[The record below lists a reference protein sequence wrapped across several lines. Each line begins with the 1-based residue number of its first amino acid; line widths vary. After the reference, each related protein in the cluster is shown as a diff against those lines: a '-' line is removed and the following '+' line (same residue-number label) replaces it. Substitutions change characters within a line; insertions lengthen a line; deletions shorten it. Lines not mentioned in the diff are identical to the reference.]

1 MRFIGSFLKE
11 EAIGEEAS
19 KDSMEESKVE
29 NQIAKVAEGK
39 LVEILDEQL
48 KDLVVLKKY
57 RREAAAVDWYPTDL
71 ENVYLAVRSSGSLT
85 EAREKI
91 RKITLKKEL
100 EAILDWESDGAMIR
114 TLGQYDPSRIPPP
127 PELPFF
133 RSLQWIADR
142 RTYFR
147 AAGFFIGF
155 TLCIFGFREVS
166 RSRQARDKC
175 NREITILEE
184 ETERLSEN
192 FQRASRSR
200 QARDKCNREI
210 TILEEET
217 ERLSENFQRA
227 KEKLIDGIP
236 ALLADLNEG
245 PKAETSGRGIFSI
258 FSGSRGYSQESNDLD
273 PIRNWVER
281 AFAGNVFPEDRVGD
295 DHKDVGV
302 RTSSSSPPLI

>member
-19 KDSMEESKVE
+19 KELMDGAKAE
-29 NQIAKVAEGK
+29 NQIAEVAEGK
-39 LVEILDEQL
+39 LVETLDEQL

-114 TLGQYDPSRIPPP
+114 ALGQYDPSRLPPP

-175 NREITILEE
+175 NREIMILEE
-184 ETERLSEN
+184 ETERLNEKL
-192 FQRASRSR
+192 QRA
-200 QARDKCNREI
+200 N
-210 TILEEET
+210 
-217 ERLSENFQRA
+217 
-227 KEKLIDGIP
+227 EKLIDGIP
-236 ALLADLNEG
+236 ALLADLKEG
-245 PKAETSGRGIFSI
+245 PKTESSGRGIFSV
-258 FSGSRGYSQESNDLD
+258 FSGSRGYSQESNDLN
-273 PIRNWVER
+273 PVRNWVER
-281 AFAGNVFPEDRVGD
+281 ALADNVSPADRVGD
-295 DHKDVGV
+295 GGRDESV
-302 RTSSSSPPLI
+302 RTSSPPPLI